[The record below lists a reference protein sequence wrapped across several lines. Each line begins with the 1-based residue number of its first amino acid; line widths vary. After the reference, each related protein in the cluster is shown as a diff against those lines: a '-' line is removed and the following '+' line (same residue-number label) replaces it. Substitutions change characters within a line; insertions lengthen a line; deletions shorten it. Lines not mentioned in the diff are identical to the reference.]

1 MPGGPSGVPVMQAV
15 MSGTPVTIT
24 GAGAEVMLA
33 VGVRLGAAAVA
44 GAILGLDRDLRHKPA
59 GLRVHALVALGAALV
74 TVVGVQLA
82 SAGRAM
88 DPTSVTGV
96 VGGAVAAVG
105 FLGGGVI
112 VRGQDEPGAGPGR
125 GGAAAGGRV
134 HGLTTAAS
142 IWMAACLG
150 IAAGVGLWPA
160 LLGGGVVTLAVLV
173 GGASLERAVH
183 RRLHPHAEAA
193 LFGPTDVGPRPAS
206 RPPE

>member
-1 MPGGPSGVPVMQAV
+1 

-24 GAGAEVMLA
+24 GTGVEAVVAVGARLGVAVLAGAV
-33 VGVRLGAAAVA
+33 LG
-44 GAILGLDRDLRHKPA
+44 IDRDLRHKPA

-74 TVVGVQLA
+74 TVVGVQIA
-82 SAGRAM
+82 SSGRMM
-88 DPTSVTGV
+88 DPTSITGV

-112 VRGQDEPGAGPGR
+112 VRGQDEAGGDVAR
-125 GGAAAGGRV
+125 GGRV

-160 LLGGGVVTLAVLV
+160 VLGGFAFTLAILV
-173 GGASLERAVH
+173 GGPRLERAVH
-183 RRLHPHAEAA
+183 RRLHPHVDDDAE
-193 LFGPTDVGPRPAS
+193 PRGTRAS
-206 RPPE
+206 PHRGRGGR

>member
-1 MPGGPSGVPVMQAV
+1 MVLSVGARLGVAV
-15 MSGTPVTIT
+15 L
-24 GAGAEVMLA
+24 AGAVL
-33 VGVRLGAAAVA
+33 GV
-44 GAILGLDRDLRHKPA
+44 DRDLRHKPA

-112 VRGQDEPGAGPGR
+112 VRGQEESGGDPAR
-125 GGAAAGGRV
+125 GDSARGGRV

-160 LLGGGVVTLAVLV
+160 VLGGFAFTLAILV
-173 GGASLERAVH
+173 GGARIERGIH
-183 RRLHPHAEAA
+183 RRLHPHAEAGA
-193 LFGPTDVGPRPAS
+193 TPRGT
-206 RPPE
+206 PPHPPGARARD

>member
-1 MPGGPSGVPVMQAV
+1 

-112 VRGQDEPGAGPGR
+112 VRGQDEPGAGAGR
-125 GGAAAGGRV
+125 GGAAVGRV

-150 IAAGVGLWPA
+150 IAAGVGLWPT
-160 LLGGGVVTLAVLV
+160 LLGGGAFTLVVLV

-206 RPPE
+206 RLPE